1 MTIIVLTLANICI
14 SYNIDKLAGHSC
26 ATQKPP
32 EKYSERKIF
41 ISKDVL
47 ISLVSMLGTV
57 IGTFGG
63 ILTSSKLTSF
73 RLEQLERKVDK
84 HNNFASR
91 IPVVEEQIKVI
102 NHRIDDLEKGGK
114 NI

>member
-1 MTIIVLTLANICI
+1 
-14 SYNIDKLAGHSC
+14 
-26 ATQKPP
+26 
-32 EKYSERKIF
+32 
-41 ISKDVL
+41 
-47 ISLVSMLGTV
+47 MLGTV

-91 IPVVEEQIKVI
+91 IPVVEEQIKVA
-102 NHRIDDLEKGGK
+102 IDFSASKQVLKTALIGLGVSAVSAGIAAVMNLEEK
-114 NI
+114 NNDI

>member
-1 MTIIVLTLANICI
+1 MIIIVLTLANICI
-14 SYNIDKLAGHSC
+14 SYNIGKLAGCSC
-26 ATQKPP
+26 ATQSPP
-32 EKYSERKIF
+32 KKYSERKIF
-41 ISKDVL
+41 ISKEVL